1 MARSGGPLVQGWL
14 WSAGI
19 ALAMWAFVR
28 FLVPPAEEMVRPLYY
43 VALIPGLVGT
53 WRWLRPRGTHDRRE
67 EDRRR
72 APRRT
77 HEDDDAPRA
86 DR

>member
-1 MARSGGPLVQGWL
+1 MARSWRPFVQGWL
-14 WSAGI
+14 WGAGI
-19 ALAMWAFVR
+19 ALALWAFVR
-28 FLVPPAEEMVRPLYY
+28 FLVPAAEDMMRPVYA
-43 VALIPGLVGT
+43 VALIPGLAGT

-77 HEDDDAPRA
+77 RGDDDEPPA

>member
-1 MARSGGPLVQGWL
+1 MARSWRPLVQGWL
-14 WSAGI
+14 WGAGI
-19 ALAMWAFVR
+19 ALALWAFVR
-28 FLVPPAEEMVRPLYY
+28 FLVPAAEDMMRPLYP

-53 WRWLRPRGTHDRRE
+53 WHWIRPRGAHDRRE

-77 HEDDDAPRA
+77 HGDGEPPA